1 VENKEELY
9 RVLADFVFKNTGI
22 FYGERDYYR
31 LDSRIDKMIRES
43 DVASE
48 EELLKS
54 LKQSTDKEF
63 LAKVIDV
70 CTNNETF
77 FFRDQNPFNA
87 LRDHILPELLEKKKL
102 NQLNIWSC
110 ACSSG
115 QEPLSIMMTI
125 KEKYPDFSSISME
138 ATDIS
143 QTILEKAKS
152 GIYNSLEAQRG
163 ISIQLLIKYFD
174 QVENNCW
181 KVKSDLIDKIQYKPF
196 NLFSEFYPSGKY
208 DVLFCRNVLIYQNM
222 ENKNKILQKLFQAL
236 KPGGY
241 LIMGAGESLIGSDIK
256 LEQKTLS
263 GTMVFYKQDLNSFQA
278 A

>member
-1 VENKEELY
+1 MTNKDELY
-9 RVLADFVFKNTGI
+9 KNLAEFVFKSTGI

-31 LDSRIDKMIRES
+31 LESRIDKILRETT
-43 DVASE
+43 VETE
-48 EELLKS
+48 EELLS
-54 LKQSTDKEF
+54 AILKTQNKE
-63 LAKVIDV
+63 LHSKIIDI

-87 LRDHILPELLEKKKL
+87 LRDHILPELIDKKKVSSID
-102 NQLNIWSC
+102 IWSC

-115 QEPLSIMMTI
+115 QEPLSILMTL
-125 KEKYPDFSSISME
+125 KEKYPQFQNIKLD

-143 QTILEKAKS
+143 LTILDKAKS
-152 GIYNSLEAQRG
+152 GVYNSLESQRG
-163 ISIQLLIKYFD
+163 LSIQLLIKYFE

-181 KVKSDLIDKIQYKPF
+181 KAKPELLNKIDYKQF
-196 NLFSEFYPSGKY
+196 NLFSEFYPTNKY
-208 DVLFCRNVLIYQNM
+208 DVLFCRNVLIYQNI
-222 ENKNKILQKLFQAL
+222 ENKNKILEKLFQAI

-263 GTMVFYKQDLNSFQA
+263 GTMVFYKQDLNSFKA